1 MMGDNVDCRY
11 YGTMRDIEPLNTPNP
26 ARRVSHSRNTRRQQ
40 TLRPRAREARESTAA
55 ADRRLR
61 SLAFLLAEI
70 TSTPPAVII
79 DAVTDRGGGSQEATS
94 AYLCPSYHLSL

>member
-1 MMGDNVDCRY
+1 
-11 YGTMRDIEPLNTPNP
+11 
-26 ARRVSHSRNTRRQQ
+26 
-40 TLRPRAREARESTAA
+40 
-55 ADRRLR
+55 
-61 SLAFLLAEI
+61 LAFLLAEI